1 MNWDRQFWFHFLPRS
16 FLNEIYTSKK
26 EAAVASCIYASGI
39 LGINFVML
47 WSYIKYFTGFDLYR
61 SLGVADRGGWLLTF
75 ILMALVLFF
84 NYRYLF
90 DNDNYLSIIEEY
102 ANETNSYPAK
112 DFKGF
117 IKRMYVMLILVV
129 LTFLNLFIVS
139 EVLN

>member
-1 MNWDRQFWFHFLPRS
+1 
-16 FLNEIYTSKK
+16 
-26 EAAVASCIYASGI
+26 
-39 LGINFVML
+39 ML

-61 SLGVADRGGWLLTF
+61 SLGVADRCGRLVTF